1 MQIHSQLHEVH
12 ISIYYSLHLHNG
24 TNNKAEVKNILL
36 DSICIVDEISDKF
49 YSNKGPKIR
58 EVKYFSTVFNEEQQL
73 Q

>member
-1 MQIHSQLHEVH
+1 
-12 ISIYYSLHLHNG
+12 LHNG